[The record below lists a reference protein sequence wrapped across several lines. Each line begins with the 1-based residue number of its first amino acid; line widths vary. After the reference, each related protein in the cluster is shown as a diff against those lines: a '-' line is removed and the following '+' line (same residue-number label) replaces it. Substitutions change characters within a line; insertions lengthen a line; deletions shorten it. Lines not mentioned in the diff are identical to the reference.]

1 MFTFPGHSP
10 PPPVFSFYFLQKIFL
25 KIFHYRLDYLHRCKA
40 TTRALEVLRTSPP
53 LASSVG
59 TPLLRKGVR
68 QCNGVD
74 SATVPTQN

>member
-1 MFTFPGHSP
+1 MGLHILMLFDF
-10 PPPVFSFYFLQKIFL
+10 FYT
-25 KIFHYRLDYLHRCKA
+25 A
-40 TTRALEVLRTSPP
+40 TRALEVLRTSPP

-74 SATVPTQN
+74 RATVTFHKISFAVL